1 MSFASAFPN
10 RSGDAHFYWLARFA
24 TNACRAPARKTGGA
38 KMELN
43 REEGQ
48 GLVEYALVLLLVLV
62 VGAIALY
69 TVLSPVFVRVGSAL
83 GR

>member
-1 MSFASAFPN
+1 MSFVSAFPN
-10 RSGDAHFYWLARFA
+10 RSGDAHFYSLARFA
-24 TNACRAPARKTGGA
+24 MNACRAPSRKTGGA

-48 GLVEYALVLLLVLV
+48 GLVEYTLVLLLVLI
-62 VGAIALY
+62 VGAIVLY
-69 TVLSPVFVRVGSAL
+69 TLLAPVFVRVGSTL